1 MKVLIVNNMVP
12 FGARADEELAVYLQA
27 NLSLAGHESEILRIP
42 YQRQPAARI
51 PAQMLMTR
59 AFELSNVDQ
68 VIALTFPAYLI
79 RHQRKTLWLPY
90 PGQACDPYDTE
101 QATLPAGTADD
112 QLQAYIRRADR
123 EVFAESRH
131 VFAGS
136 ELARQRLLKYSG
148 FDARVLPPPISDPQ
162 IFTDEA
168 PGDYIFAGGRVN
180 GTQRQKLLLEA
191 LALADRRVKLII
203 AGPPDAPADAEELQK
218 MVVDAGLADR
228 VKLDLRFVPRSLH
241 AAYVNRSA
249 AVVCVP
255 VAEDGLSPVV
265 MEAAI
270 AGKAL
275 IGTGDSTG
283 ILGLVKAGETGWVVQ
298 PSAMELAKAMN
309 AVYEDR
315 TLLAQYGAAARS
327 LWHSSGINW
336 PRTIEALLQ

>member
-12 FGARADEELAVYLQA
+12 FGASADEELAIHLQA
-27 NLSLAGHESEILRIP
+27 NLNQAGHESEILRIP

-51 PAQMLMTR
+51 PAQMLMMR

-68 VIALTFPAYLI
+68 VIALTFPVYLI
-79 RHQRKTLWLPY
+79 RHKRKTLWLQHPE
-90 PGQACDPYDTE
+90 QAYDSYDTD
-101 QATLPAGTADD
+101 QATRPAGCADD
-112 QLQAYIRRADR
+112 EQQAYIRRADR
-123 EVFAESRH
+123 EAFAESRH
-131 VFAGS
+131 IFAGS

-148 FDARVLPPPISDPQ
+148 FNAHVLPPPINDPQ
-162 IFTDEA
+162 IFTGEA

-180 GTQRQKLLLEA
+180 GAQRQKLLLEA

-203 AGPPDAPADAEELQK
+203 AGPPDVPADAEELQR

-249 AVVCVP
+249 AVACVP
-255 VAEDGLSPVV
+255 VAEDRLSPVA

-275 IGTGDSTG
+275 IGTGDSAG
-283 ILGLVKAGETGWVVQ
+283 ILGLVKPGETGWVVQ
-298 PSAMELAKAMN
+298 PSARELAKAMN

-315 TLLAQYGAAARS
+315 RRLARYGAAARS

-336 PRTIEALLQ
+336 PRTIEALLE

>member
-1 MKVLIVNNMVP
+1 MKVLIVNNVVP
-12 FGARADEELAVYLQA
+12 FDACTDEELAIHLQA
-27 NLSLAGHESEILRIP
+27 NLRLAGHESEILRIP
-42 YQRQPAARI
+42 YQRQFAARI

-79 RHQRKTLWLPY
+79 RHKCKTLWLPY
-90 PGQACDPYDTE
+90 LGQACDPYDTE
-101 QATLPAGTADD
+101 QATLPTNQTDD

-123 EVFAESRH
+123 EAFAESRH

-136 ELARQRLLKYSG
+136 ELVRQRMLKYSK
-148 FDARVLPPPISDPQ
+148 FDARVLPPPINDPQ
-162 IFTDEA
+162 IFTGEA

-180 GTQRQKLLLEA
+180 AAQRQKLLLEA
-191 LALADRRVKLII
+191 LSLADRHVKLVI
-203 AGPPDAPADAEELQK
+203 AGPQDSPSYVEELQK
-218 MVVDAGLADR
+218 MVADAGLADR

-249 AVVCVP
+249 AVVCVS
-255 VAEDGLSPVV
+255 ETYDGLSPVV

-275 IGTGDSTG
+275 IGTADCSGS
-283 ILGLVKAGETGWVVQ
+283 LSLLKAGETGWVVQ
-298 PSAMELAKAMN
+298 PSASELAKAMN

-315 TLLAQYGAAARS
+315 TRLAQYGAAARS